1 MLDFK
6 IKCHAYYTV
15 VLNVKCLYFS
25 GVFCGTDSCVPTL
38 LPHQP
43 RHNAVNVDRTSD
55 QFAISLT
62 LSNIKVAT
70 LTLPR
75 NGVDT

>member
-1 MLDFK
+1 MTLCPK
-6 IKCHAYYTV
+6 
-15 VLNVKCLYFS
+15 FS
-25 GVFCGTDSCVPTL
+25 CVPTLLSCVPTLLSCVPTL

-55 QFAISLT
+55 QFALSLT

-75 NGVDT
+75 NGVDTDKQKTKDSK